1 MMSVLTRN
9 FLILTPVM
17 YLTVA
22 LWLIQRVQRDC
33 PSGTKGRVL
42 CPTALIVTKW
52 YGASLRLSSISSLI
66 CSVWSP
72 AHREISPGHVTFITG
87 SLPRSGRVLSPI
99 INPCMKSNTK
109 SFLIQL
115 RSYTVLYLFEIGRK
129 PNNYG
134 WILYSMTWH
143 VMVLVLAC
151 SPCLNSKKIPVIFHM
166 STPYLP

>member
-1 MMSVLTRN
+1 MLVLTRN
-9 FLILTPVM
+9 FLILIPVM
-17 YLTVA
+17 YQNVA
-22 LWLIQRVQRDC
+22 SWLIQRVQRDC

-42 CPTALIVTKW
+42 CPTASIVTKW

-66 CSVWSP
+66 CSVRIP
-72 AHREISPGHVTFITG
+72 AHRKISPGHVTFITR
-87 SLPRSGRVLSPI
+87 SLPRSGRILSPI
-99 INPCMKSNTK
+99 INPCLKLNTK

-115 RSYTVLYLFEIGRK
+115 RSYTVLYLFEIGWK
-129 PNNYG
+129 ADNYG

-151 SPCLNSKKIPVIFHM
+151 SPSLNTKKIPVIFHM